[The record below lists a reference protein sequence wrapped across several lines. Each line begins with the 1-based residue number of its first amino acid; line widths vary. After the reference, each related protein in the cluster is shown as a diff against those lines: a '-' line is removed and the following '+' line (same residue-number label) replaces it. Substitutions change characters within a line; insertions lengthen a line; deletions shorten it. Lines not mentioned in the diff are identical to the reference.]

1 MVYDLLISDKKPL
14 FLRECG
20 NTMSVAGITIKM
32 VNNVD
37 ELIEML
43 RRGNDNRTQ
52 HPTDANAE
60 SSRSHALFQVYIKM
74 TYKHTDQVKIAKLSM
89 VDLAGSERA
98 SSNKGMRFKEGSNI
112 NKSLLALGMFS
123 IFMLILNV
131 NLIIRYS

>member
-1 MVYDLLISDKKPL
+1 MVYDLLINDKKPL

-20 NTMSVAGITIKM
+20 NTTSVAGITIKM

-43 RRGNDNRTQ
+43 RRGNSNRTQ
-52 HPTDANAE
+52 HPTDANSE
-60 SSRSHALFQVYIKM
+60 SSRSHALFQVYIQM
-74 TYKHTDQVKIAKLSM
+74 TYKHTDQVKMAKLSM

-112 NKSLLALGMFS
+112 NKSLLALGK
-123 IFMLILNV
+123 ILSSY
-131 NLIIRYS
+131 IRCSMPILF

>member
-1 MVYDLLISDKKPL
+1 MVYDLLVNDKKPL

-20 NTMSVAGITIKM
+20 NTTSVAGITIKM

-43 RRGNDNRTQ
+43 RTGNDNRTQ

-60 SSRSHALFQVYIKM
+60 SSRSHALFQVYIQM
-74 TYKHTDQVKIAKLSM
+74 TYKHTDQVKRAKLSM

-98 SSNKGMRFKEGSNI
+98 SSNRGMRFKEGSNI
-112 NKSLLALGMFS
+112 NKSLLALGMSSS
-123 IFMLILNV
+123 IFLIF
-131 NLIIRYS
+131 YF

>member
-1 MVYDLLISDKKPL
+1 MVFDLLISDKKPL
-14 FLRECG
+14 FLRECS

-43 RRGNDNRTQ
+43 RRGNGNRTQ

-74 TYKHTDQVKIAKLSM
+74 TYKHTDQVKMAKLSM

-112 NKSLLALGMFS
+112 NKSLLALGMFPL
-123 IFMLILNV
+123 FM
-131 NLIIRYS
+131 

>member
-1 MVYDLLISDKKPL
+1 MVFDLLISDKKPL
-14 FLRECG
+14 FLRECS
-20 NTMSVAGITIKM
+20 NTISVAGITIKM

-43 RRGNDNRTQ
+43 RKGNGNRTQ

-74 TYKHTDQVKIAKLSM
+74 TYKHTDKVKMAKLSM

-112 NKSLLALGMFS
+112 NKSLLALGMFPL
-123 IFMLILNV
+123 FM
-131 NLIIRYS
+131 

>member
-1 MVYDLLISDKKPL
+1 M

-20 NTMSVAGITIKM
+20 KTTSVAGLTIKM

-43 RRGNDNRTQ
+43 RRGNSNRTQ

-60 SSRSHALFQVYIKM
+60 SSRSHALFQVYIHMKF
-74 TYKHTDQVKIAKLSM
+74 KDNGQVKIAKLSM

-98 SSNKGMRFKEGSNI
+98 TSNTGMRLREGSNI
-112 NKSLLALGMFS
+112 NKSLLALGTFS
-123 IFMLILNV
+123 SANFIK
-131 NLIIRYS
+131 Y